1 MDLGELKRP
10 PYVGREVN
18 FKVSGVQV
26 TLSKKIPDISAFLF
40 GASPYVWV
48 GRAIA
53 QLRGENA
60 GFIY

>member
-1 MDLGELKRP
+1 MHLGELKRP

-40 GASPYVWV
+40 GVSPSVWV